1 MRQIEYTEQ
10 NPALLRQ
17 WLRQRFPALSA
28 GALQKAFEKAAVRR
42 NGEKVQYNTKVQ
54 LGDVIALYLPDH
66 LLELSTP
73 LPLSVI
79 WENEQLL
86 CAEKL
91 AGLLAEAA
99 EGDSLLGRAKEYLE
113 AKGESAEGLRLCHR
127 LDQGTSGLLL
137 LAKNP
142 EAFEAVYQLME
153 KRLIQKIY
161 VAAVLGT
168 PAPAAG
174 TLKDF
179 LLKDDKQGFV
189 RVYRQPVPGGKT
201 AITEYRTLA
210 NRDSISLVEAVLYTG
225 RTHQI
230 RAQFAAAGFPLLGD
244 GKYGVNAENRRR
256 KLRHQTL
263 CAFSLHFDFN
273 VAQCPLLADLA
284 GKTLQVQQPW
294 FVSAFH
300 RGELD

>member
-10 NPALLRQ
+10 NTALLRQ

-42 NGEKVQYNTKVQ
+42 NGEKVQYNTKVH
-54 LGDVIALYLPDH
+54 LGDVIELYLPDS
-66 LLELSTP
+66 LLEQTLA
-73 LPLSVI
+73 LPLAVV
-79 WENEQLL
+79 WENAHIL
-86 CAEKL
+86 CADKP
-91 AGLLAEAA
+91 AGLLSEGE
-99 EGDSLLGRAKEYLE
+99 EGDSLLARAKHYLE
-113 AKGESAEGLRLCHR
+113 AKAERTEALRLCHR
-127 LDQGTSGLLL
+127 LDQGTSGLML
-137 LAKNP
+137 LAKTP
-142 EAFEAVYQLME
+142 AAFEAVYWLME
-153 KRLIQKIY
+153 KRLIQKTY

-179 LLKDDKQGFV
+179 LLKDDKHGFV
-189 RVYRQPVPGGKT
+189 RVYRQPVSGGKT

-210 NRDSISLVEAVLYTG
+210 SWGSVSLVEAVLHTG

-256 KLRHQTL
+256 KLRHQAL

-284 GKTLQVQQPW
+284 GKTLQASEPW

-300 RGELD
+300 KGELD